1 MRQNYRQRRATH
13 FQSIPYIEVSAKE
26 NIGIDEAFNTV
37 LEQAIAQKME
47 EEEFVP
53 EVIDL
58 NEVKPATKEK
68 CNC

>member
-1 MRQNYRQRRATH
+1 M
-13 FQSIPYIEVSAKE
+13 SAKE